1 MCRGAE
7 VLYAYIFLLCWK
19 SAEKS
24 RSRFCCCLSS
34 VTNRQPLPLLPSL
47 LVYLRGIKP
56 HTSASVCNNSA
67 EGRGRAREC
76 VLCCCVYA
84 RREETPAHVV
94 QLKLEERR
102 RQRRENLLTFRNT
115 FRFTQ
120 SREKRARRRTFS
132 FRVKGRPMRAQLSL
146 HRQRCRHSY
155 TARKVNEMS
164 NFNLSIEL
172 HDIPWNEFHTTTSI
186 HSVEARTCSETTSR
200 SKQKQKYTK
209 L

>member
-1 MCRGAE
+1 MLTFFYCVGRA
-7 VLYAYIFLLCWK
+7 L
-19 SAEKS
+19 
-24 RSRFCCCLSS
+24 RSRDRGSAVACRASQTGNLCLCCLRCLFICEASS
-34 VTNRQPLPLLPSL
+34 HTHQP
-47 LVYLRGIKP
+47 V
-56 HTSASVCNNSA
+56 SATIVQKEEGERKSVF
-67 EGRGRAREC
+67 
-76 VLCCCVYA
+76 CCCVYV

-132 FRVKGRPMRAQLSL
+132 FRAKGRPMRAQLSL

-200 SKQKQKYTK
+200 SKQKQK
-209 L
+209 